1 MLKAY
6 SLLLLFYFTFRE
18 NDASYAR
25 GVLKESSYETGNRR
39 RLVSLRMCIISWL
52 IEILGTLCHVL
63 FLSLVNSLGLAG
75 IHYIEVIF
83 MFIVIPFIYLMNDED
98 TKGTIANQG
107 WYAGLKYMLG
117 LQKVSVSSP
126 WFMIEDNR
134 IPIWMSQI

>member
-1 MLKAY
+1 MIHICVSFSFKCMLKVY
-6 SLLLLFYFTFRE
+6 SLLSFLYFTFRE

-52 IEILGTLCHVL
+52 IEIFGTLCHVL
-63 FLSLVNSLGLAG
+63 FLSLKNSLGLAG

-117 LQKVSVSSP
+117 LQKVSVSS
-126 WFMIEDNR
+126 R
-134 IPIWMSQI
+134 

>member
-6 SLLLLFYFTFRE
+6 SLLLFFYFTFRE

-117 LQKVSVSSP
+117 LQKVPASS
-126 WFMIEDNR
+126 R
-134 IPIWMSQI
+134 